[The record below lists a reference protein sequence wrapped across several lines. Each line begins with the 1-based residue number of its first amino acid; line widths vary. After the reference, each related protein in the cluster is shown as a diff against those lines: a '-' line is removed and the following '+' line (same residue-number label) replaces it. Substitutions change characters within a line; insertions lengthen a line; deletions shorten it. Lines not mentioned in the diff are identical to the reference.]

1 MEQKKT
7 ATVSL
12 ANTPVRRALA
22 RAKRSTLLL
31 LFAAGLVLGF
41 VYTAH
46 FADETPPATT
56 QQR

>member
-7 ATVSL
+7 TTVSL

-22 RAKRSTLLL
+22 KARRSTLLL
-31 LFAAGLVLGF
+31 LFAAGLVMGF
-41 VYTAH
+41 VYKAY
-46 FADETPPATT
+46 FADENASVTS